1 MCVLEIALDA
11 DNDQVITICPHHLPN
26 LIAAPT
32 ALHLIAHFEDLSNS
46 ARIPW
51 RLIPGGLHSTSC
63 HPEAILKSNVMWNG
77 IPQGLKASESTNS
90 GRLSVLVIAPP
101 LLHQV
106 YTNARSSN
114 SLSRKGCSHAHNH

>member
-1 MCVLEIALDA
+1 MAAINED
-11 DNDQVITICPHHLPN
+11 DDQIPHHIHHFAN
-26 LIAAPT
+26 SSAAIT
-32 ALHLIAHFEDLSNS
+32 APDGVAFLQDLFDS
-46 ARIPW
+46 AKIPW

-63 HPEAILKSNVMWNG
+63 HPEAILKSNMMWNG